1 MPCLGIGP
9 LRGLAI
15 AIGPSTNAT
24 KTTLVLRLQQLLDD
38 DARERRQE
46 LLSSVGDLLVD
57 YFGPPQLA
65 VDHHRH
71 IASTMCSSIPSV
83 FHARDGAAKMPEI
96 AAILKARIMNWLS
109 VSRGRADLAEQQDSG
124 SAARNRKGNKAKKIS
139 RVDTCL

>member
-65 VDHHRH
+65 GDHRH

-83 FHARDGAAKMPEI
+83 FHARDGAAKKPEI
-96 AAILKARIMNWLS
+96 AAILKACIMNWLS
-109 VSRGRADLAEQQDSG
+109 VSRGRADLAEQQDSS
-124 SAARNRKGNKAKKIS
+124 SAAPNRKGNKARKIS